1 MTTYNAPVRRAE
13 DEDLDQFVED
23 DAVIDPRPMADQRV
37 GWAPAVV
44 AALRTGAT
52 GAG

>member
-1 MTTYNAPVRRAE
+1 LIAATCLTGVDRRRRAE

-37 GWAPAVV
+37 GWP
-44 AALRTGAT
+44 LRWQQR
-52 GAG
+52 